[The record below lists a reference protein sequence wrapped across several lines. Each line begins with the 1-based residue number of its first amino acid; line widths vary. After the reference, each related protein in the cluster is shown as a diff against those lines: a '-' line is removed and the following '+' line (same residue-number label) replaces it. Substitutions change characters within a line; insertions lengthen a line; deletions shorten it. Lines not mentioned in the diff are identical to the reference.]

1 MRIKPLFVIM
11 LLSIGTIFAF
21 DYGPVLGS
29 GATWLEGGELH
40 GHHIREGFT
49 GGVTTR
55 FDLGYGLRLRQELIY
70 IQKGA
75 RSFKKWS
82 YVYETNSEG
91 TDGEWSNTRTYSKG
105 FRQEYLSLPIV
116 LEIDTYKGFFT
127 GLGVFGDINVSPS
140 WMNNYMESGGPYEWT
155 LYEQEWAA
163 FEWGALIEI
172 GYRVDRFYSME
183 DFDISLRY
191 QHNFT
196 RNNLKEVYPSW
207 VEDGYMNDHSGTNTQ
222 YIYTAYEHEKS
233 VNHGNIYLMI
243 QYWL

>member
-1 MRIKPLFVIM
+1 MSKTYFGVFM
-11 LLSIGTIFAF
+11 LLAVGTIFAF

-40 GHHIREGFT
+40 GHHIRAGFS

-75 RSFKKWS
+75 RNFKKWS
-82 YVYETNSEG
+82 YVYETNYEG
-91 TDGEWSNTRTYSKG
+91 TDGEWTNTRTYSKG

-140 WMNNYMESGGPYEWT
+140 WMNNTMEDGPKYRT
-155 LYEQEWAA
+155 IFEQDWAA
-163 FEWGALIEI
+163 FEWGALIEV
-172 GYRVDRFYSME
+172 GYRIDQILFMK
-183 DFDISLRY
+183 DFDLSLRY
-191 QHNFT
+191 QHNFS
-196 RNNLKEVYPSW
+196 RNNMKEKYPSW
-207 VEDGYMNDHSGTNTQ
+207 VDNGYDHSYPHTQ
-222 YIYTAYEHEKS
+222 YIYTAHEHEKS
-233 VNHGNIYLMI
+233 VNHGNIYLTI